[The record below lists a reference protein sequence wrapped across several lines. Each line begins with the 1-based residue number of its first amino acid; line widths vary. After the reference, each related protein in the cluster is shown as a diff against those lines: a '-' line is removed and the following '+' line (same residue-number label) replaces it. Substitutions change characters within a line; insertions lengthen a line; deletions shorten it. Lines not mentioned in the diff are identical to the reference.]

1 MKLWERIVKMY
12 RGYTRSYR
20 RKYES
25 AYAKRG
31 LLYFGAVDWL
41 IGKAQWT
48 DEGETERGSILTS
61 LSALS
66 QEWRLSR
73 TQTRTVL
80 NNLEKDDFITIEK
93 LQNQGKAS
101 RKAGLKIVVN
111 NYDVYQSE
119 YTGVNSKANSK
130 VNSKNSLQ
138 VIDNP
143 NSLHH
148 AKKSDLNSKL
158 NSKVNS
164 NQGARAFKED
174 FKELNNKYK
183 ENIINTLGSL
193 NNIYNIN
200 NKQKYPTDISE
211 VKKEAEK
218 ICYAMSDETAQAFID
233 HYSALG
239 WRLQNGG
246 VIVDWT
252 KLLPRWKTSEEI
264 KRNER
269 NRKDFRASNK
279 KVADHTEFKGT
290 DEVNF

>member
-183 ENIINTLGSL
+183 ENIINTYSSL

-200 NKQKYPTDISE
+200 NKQNYPTDISE

-218 ICYAMSDETAQAFID
+218 ICYAISDETAQAFIN
-233 HYSALG
+233 HYAALG
-239 WRLQNGG
+239 WRLQGG
-246 VIVDWT
+246 GYIVDWT
-252 KLLPRWKTSEEI
+252 KLLPRWKTSEGE

-269 NRKDFRASNK
+269 TKSNIRFDNRKLENRETAYGESDKF
-279 KVADHTEFKGT
+279 
-290 DEVNF
+290 